1 MAVNAHSRASP
12 GQRPGSLGGSP
23 PPQCLVRGAG
33 TQDGAAALPVGAAAP
48 WPGVL
53 PRPGSQVVGGHRAG
67 MNQPASPEEPGPGLV
82 GLGMCGR
89 WGPTGHFTHAP
100 ARSSSRF
107 SSALGRRQP
116 QAAGASSG
124 WGPDGLGTLPSGSWV
139 PGSVGAVGV
148 SRGVLTLYTGE
159 ERTLDSCVYSQH
171 GGPGEVAPEDTAGVW
186 LLFRPDEALG

>member
-67 MNQPASPEEPGPGLV
+67 MNQPASPEQLGPGLV

-116 QAAGASSG
+116 QAAGG
-124 WGPDGLGTLPSGSWV
+124 ELGLGARWPGNSAQWQLGAWERGCGGGQPGCVDTVHGRREDARQLCLQPTRRPRGGGPRGYSGRLVTLP
-139 PGSVGAVGV
+139 P
-148 SRGVLTLYTGE
+148 
-159 ERTLDSCVYSQH
+159 
-171 GGPGEVAPEDTAGVW
+171 
-186 LLFRPDEALG
+186 